1 MGAEAA
7 GGVAAEEAEFWEEED
22 FNVPTGDGGV
32 LIQPVEDFDDAVEP
46 ETWHPTNDNQTPKP
60 NS

>member
-1 MGAEAA
+1 MGTEAA
-7 GGVAAEEAEFWEEED
+7 GGVLAAEEAEFWEEED

-46 ETWHPTNDNQTPKP
+46 ETRHPKP
-60 NS
+60 ET